1 MMMMHRSHMMWFCG
15 ALMVI
20 AIVFVVAGGGAWV
33 FLAPLACVA
42 MMGMMVWMMVRMGR
56 RN

>member
-1 MMMMHRSHMMWFCG
+1 MMMMRHSQMMWFCG

-20 AIVFVVAGGGAWV
+20 AIVFVVAGGGAWA

-42 MMGMMVWMMVRMGR
+42 MMGMMAWMMVRMGR
-56 RN
+56 RH